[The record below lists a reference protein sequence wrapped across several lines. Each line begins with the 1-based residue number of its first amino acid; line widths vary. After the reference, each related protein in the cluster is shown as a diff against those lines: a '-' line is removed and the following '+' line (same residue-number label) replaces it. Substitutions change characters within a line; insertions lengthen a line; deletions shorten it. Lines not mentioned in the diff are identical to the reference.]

1 MAGQFD
7 FKLDTSAFTESA
19 EAAKN
24 LAETLEGA
32 IAKADKAI
40 NNLYDAWVGE
50 GRNEFEKSIKFLNN
64 RLQILKMVFG
74 IYMRISLSQKKDT
87 FKPILMQLRRWMVY
101 QRAVYPLVIIN

>member
-19 EAAKN
+19 EATKN

-32 IAKADKAI
+32 IAKTDKAI
-40 NNLYDAWVGE
+40 NNLYDVWVGE
-50 GRNEFEKSIKFLNN
+50 GRNEFEKKYKIFEQQVADIKNGLWD
-64 RLQILKMVFG
+64 LYEDI
-74 IYMRISLSQKKDT
+74 
-87 FKPILMQLRRWMVY
+87 KPILMQLRRWMVY

>member
-19 EAAKN
+19 EATKN
-24 LAETLEGA
+24 LAETLKVLSQRRTKLLTICTMFGL
-32 IAKADKAI
+32 AKVEMSSK
-40 NNLYDAWVGE
+40 
-50 GRNEFEKSIKFLNN
+50 KSIKFLNN